1 MDIVMD
7 GACGNAYMSLE
18 TSQYEIRKKLGI
30 GLHSVNLAPQR
41 YRWKEFRNPY
51 VGTPFT
57 TSAHS

>member
-30 GLHSVNLAPQR
+30 GLACILSI
-41 YRWKEFRNPY
+41 
-51 VGTPFT
+51 
-57 TSAHS
+57 